1 MSIVHERGR
10 LLRRLLLA
18 ASILGTGASVPPAH
32 AQDALRPAVGKP
44 LQKASVALRARR
56 FAEAQHDVA
65 IAEGVGSL
73 SPDESYVI
81 AQMKAAIAQG
91 SGDVAGAIAADDGL
105 IANPRTSAAEKLK
118 LREAEIATA
127 YGAHDYARATAALQ
141 HYFAA
146 GGRDPAMQ
154 TLLIQCYYLQKDWK
168 NAAAAQ
174 DAQIA
179 QEERAHQKPT
189 ENQLQLLAAVQQQDG
204 DTAGFDRTMVKLV
217 KYYPKPDYWA
227 QLVHGLLTDP
237 NTPDRLKLDIDRI
250 RLQVGLLSSTA
261 DFTEMAELAIQQ
273 GHPVEA
279 QGIIAKAYATGAF
292 GKDPAAAREA
302 KLKSFADAQA
312 AQQKAALPASVTAA
326 RAAPTGVGLVAVG
339 EQYADAGNPKAGVG
353 LMKEGLA
360 KGGLP
365 YPDDT
370 ALHYGQVLLAAGD
383 KAGAI
388 AAWKSITKPGTVQ
401 ELAELWIL
409 QAGG

>member
-1 MSIVHERGR
+1 MTTR
-10 LLRRLLLA
+10 LLRRILLSASLLGGSA
-18 ASILGTGASVPPAH
+18 AALPAH

-44 LQKASVALRARR
+44 LQKASAALRARR

-65 IAEGVGSL
+65 QAEAVGGL
-73 SPDESYVI
+73 TADESYVI
-81 AQMKAAIAQG
+81 AQMKAAIAQS

-105 IANPRTSAAEKLK
+105 IANPRTPAPEKLK
-118 LREAEIATA
+118 LREAEIGIA
-127 YGAHDYARATAALQ
+127 YNAHDYARATAALQ
-141 HYFAA
+141 RYFAA

-154 TLLIQCYYLQKDWK
+154 TLLIQCYYLQRDWK
-168 NAAAAQ
+168 NAAVAQ
-174 DAQIA
+174 SQQVA
-179 QEERAHQKPT
+179 QEERARQKPT
-189 ENQLQLLAAVQQQDG
+189 ENQLQLLAAVQQQGG
-204 DTAGFDRTMVKLV
+204 DSAGFTNTMVKLV

-261 DFTEMAELAIQQ
+261 DYTEMVELAVQQ

-279 QGIIAKAYATGAF
+279 QQIIAKAYAVGAF

-302 KLKSFADAQA
+302 KLKVFADTQA
-312 AQQKAALPASVTAA
+312 AQQKAALPAAVTAA
-326 RAAPTGVGLVAVG
+326 RAAPSGVGLVGVG
-339 EQYADAGNPKAGVG
+339 EQYADAGNPQAGVG
-353 LMKEGLA
+353 LVKEGLA

-388 AAWKSITKPGTVQ
+388 ASWKSITKPGTVQ
-401 ELAELWIL
+401 ELAELWVL